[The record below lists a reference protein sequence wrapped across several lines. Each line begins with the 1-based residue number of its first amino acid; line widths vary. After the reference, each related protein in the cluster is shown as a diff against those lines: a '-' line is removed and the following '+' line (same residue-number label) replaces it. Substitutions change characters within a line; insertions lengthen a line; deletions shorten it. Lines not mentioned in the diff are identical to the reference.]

1 MMELNYMAVGLA
13 ALAAFFLGFLWYTV
27 IFAKPWQE
35 LIGMGSK
42 GKGGASTNQTP
53 NLGRL
58 LVGSLILEIIM
69 AYMLASFI
77 GTGATLMTGLHYG
90 FVVGLGWVALAFGVN
105 YMFEG
110 KPLKLWL
117 INGGYNVVVFA
128 VMGLIIGAM

>member
-1 MMELNYMAVGLA
+1 MDISYLAVGLA

-42 GKGGASTNQTP
+42 GSGKGSTAQTP

-69 AYMLASFI
+69 AFNLAAFI
-77 GTGATLMTGLHYG
+77 GRGAGAMAGLTYG
-90 FVVGLGWVALAFGVN
+90 LLAGFGWVALAFGVN

-110 KPLKLWL
+110 KPFKLWL
-117 INGGYNVVVFA
+117 INAGYNVVVFA
-128 VMGLIIGAM
+128 VMGAIIGSF

>member
-1 MMELNYMAVGLA
+1 MMEVNYLAVGLA

-42 GKGGASTNQTP
+42 GSGKGSTAETP

-58 LVGSLILEIIM
+58 LIGSLILEIIM

-77 GTGATLMTGLHYG
+77 GTGASLMTGLHYG
-90 FVVGLGWVALAFGVN
+90 FVVGLAWVSLAFGVN

-110 KPLKLWL
+110 KPFKLWL
-117 INGGYNVVVFA
+117 INGSYNVVVFS
-128 VMGLIIGAM
+128 VMGAIIGAM

>member
-1 MMELNYMAVGLA
+1 MNVNYLAVGLA

-42 GKGGASTNQTP
+42 NKGAASANETP

-58 LVGSLILEIIM
+58 LIGSLILEIIM
-69 AYMLASFI
+69 AFLLATFI
-77 GTGATLMTGLHYG
+77 GPDANALTGLHYG
-90 FVVGLGWVALAFGVN
+90 FVVGLGWVGLAFGVN

-110 KPLKLWL
+110 KPFKLWL
-117 INGGYNVVVFA
+117 INASYNTVVFA
-128 VMGLIIGAM
+128 VMGAIIGAM

>member
-1 MMELNYMAVGLA
+1 MEVNFLAVGLA

-27 IFAKPWQE
+27 IFAKSWQE

-42 GKGGASTNQTP
+42 GSGKGSTNETP

-77 GTGATLMTGLHYG
+77 GTDATMMTGLHYG
-90 FVVGLGWVALAFGVN
+90 LVVGLGWVGLAFGVN
-105 YMFEG
+105 YMYEG

-117 INGGYNVVVFA
+117 INAGYNAVVFS
-128 VMGLIIGAM
+128 VMGAIIGAM